1 MRACPLLV
9 LLMVASIFPEAAS
22 AQRRSNR
29 SSDAIS
35 SNPLAAIIDKD
46 EDGVLSSREIQF
58 AANQIR
64 KLDANKDGKITADE
78 LDGTSDEADES
89 EELGEEDV
97 TREARPRPNPN
108 RSQPTAKA
116 SNFSD
121 PYYADLNDQ
130 LIEAILK
137 AGKFYQQKEYDE
149 AGIALEDALDVIEQV
164 KDEPSEL
171 LKMSKSISRLTKAHQ
186 LIVKQGVDLPKLPDF
201 KKIFADELQAKAG
214 RSNGADRSSSNTRP
228 K

>member
-1 MRACPLLV
+1 MRACLLLV

-29 SSDAIS
+29 SSDAIA
-35 SNPLAAIIDKD
+35 SNPIAAIIDEDK
-46 EDGVLSSREIQF
+46 DGVLSQREIRF

-64 KLDANKDGKITADE
+64 KLDTNKDGKITADE
-78 LDGTSDEADES
+78 LVGTSDEADES
-89 EELGEEDV
+89 DELDEEDV
-97 TREARPRPNPN
+97 TREARPRPKRN

-130 LIEAILK
+130 LVEAILE

-164 KDEPSEL
+164 DDPSEL
-171 LKMSKSISRLTKAHQ
+171 FKMSKSISRLTKAHQ

-201 KKIFADELQAKAG
+201 KKIFADELPSKAG
-214 RSNGADRSSSNTRP
+214 SSNGADRSSSKTRP
-228 K
+228 E